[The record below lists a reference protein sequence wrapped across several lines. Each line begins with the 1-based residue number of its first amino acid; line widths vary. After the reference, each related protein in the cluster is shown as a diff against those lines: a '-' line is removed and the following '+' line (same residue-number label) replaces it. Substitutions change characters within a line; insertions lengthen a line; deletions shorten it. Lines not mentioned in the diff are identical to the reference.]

1 MAVVNNVPS
10 PPDMDSSK
18 YDPRLAPKKPIKP
31 KPKKEPVK
39 KAEVEDY
46 GMEMEVMTAKNGGYV
61 KAADGCVK
69 KGRTRGTMV
78 KM

>member
-1 MAVVNNVPS
+1 MAVINNIPS
-10 PPDMDSSK
+10 PPDMGSSK
-18 YDPRLAPKKPIKP
+18 YDKKLAPKP

-39 KAEVEDY
+39 KAEVEEY
-46 GMEMEVMTAKNGGYV
+46 GMEVMTAKNGGYV